1 MSARHPYVRPMDGW
15 WRRDPFFVRYMIREA
30 TALFVFAYAVVLLV
44 GVVRLAQG
52 EAAYQGWLQALT
64 SPWSLLF
71 HLLLLTAF
79 VYHTVSW
86 FSIMP
91 KTMPP
96 VIIRGRRLRPEAITR
111 TGLAAA
117 AICCA
122 LVLLAAIAITS

>member
-15 WRRDPFFVRYMIREA
+15 WWRDPFFVRYMIREA

-91 KTMPP
+91 KTMAPI
-96 VIIRGRRLRPEAITR
+96 IIRGRKLPAAVITR

-117 AICCA
+117 AVSCV
-122 LVLLAAIAITS
+122 VLLLVAMAITS